1 MSDKRNSKL
10 LKNTILLYMRM
21 VLIMIVSLYTSRV
34 ILQNLGVTDYGIYN
48 IVGGVVA
55 LFTSLS
61 SSMAGASNRFI
72 TFSLGKG
79 NVEDCIKVF
88 STCINIHAIISFI
101 IFILAETVGL
111 YLFYNKLVIPID
123 RMNAAWWVYQYS
135 VMTVIVLFMG
145 LPFNSLIIAHERITV
160 YAYISI
166 LDIVLRLVVVFCL
179 QWSDNDR
186 LIFYAFLLFVVQ
198 LIIQFCYQLYCSK
211 KINECRYQY
220 GWNQLLVKQMFGYTS
235 WIFCGT
241 FSVGIYTQ
249 GLNVMLNMFFG
260 PIVNAAIGISTQVQ
274 TSVLRLSQN
283 FQTAMRPQIVKAYAN
298 NEYNR
303 MNKLVFSGSKMCF
316 CLMLLIVLPLS
327 LEINTVLECWLG
339 DVPFNTNIFVILF
352 LLICMLQTLNSPAV
366 IAMQA
371 TGDIKKMQL
380 WQFLY
385 IAVLPLAY
393 IALKCFA
400 ASAYIVYII
409 ALLVEILLFVVDIRI
424 VMTKIHVPI
433 TEYLY
438 SVLIPIIKCIVCALP
453 IPLAVKYYCEI
464 GTCINFIA
472 VVIACISSVL
482 LSFYFVALCQEE
494 RSLVKSI
501 YGNLVNKIKK

>member
-1 MSDKRNSKL
+1 MSDNRNARL
-10 LKNTILLYMRM
+10 LKNTILLYVRM
-21 VLIMIVSLYTSRV
+21 FLIMIVSLYTSRV
-34 ILQNLGVTDYGIYN
+34 ILQYLGVTDYGIYN
-48 IVGGVVA
+48 LVGGVVA

-79 NVEDCIKVF
+79 DVEDCIKVF
-88 STCINIHAIISFI
+88 STCINIHAIISFF
-101 IFILAETVGL
+101 IFILAETLGL
-111 YLFYNKLVIPID
+111 YLFYNELVIPID

-135 VMTVIVLFMG
+135 VATVIVLFMG
-145 LPFNSLIIAHERITV
+145 LPFNSLIIAHEKITV

-166 LDIVLRLVVVFCL
+166 LDIALRLVVVLCL
-179 QWSDNDR
+179 QWSDSDR

-211 KINECRYQY
+211 KIGECRYQY

-241 FSVGIYTQ
+241 LSVGIYTQ
-249 GLNVMLNMFFG
+249 GLNIMLNMFFG

-298 NEYNR
+298 NEYYR

-316 CLMLLIVLPLS
+316 CLMLLIVFPLS
-327 LEINTVLECWLG
+327 LEVDTVLKWWLG
-339 DVPFNTNIFVILF
+339 IVPPDTNIFVVLF
-352 LLICMLQTLNSPAV
+352 LLICMIQTFNSPAI

-371 TGDIKKMQL
+371 TGDIKRMQL

-393 IALKCFA
+393 MALKWFA

-409 ALLVEILLFVVDIRI
+409 ALLAETLLFIVNVRI
-424 VMTKIHVPI
+424 VMTKIHVSI

-438 SVLIPIIKCIVCALP
+438 SVLIPVIKCIICALP
-453 IPLAVKYYCEI
+453 IPLAVKYYCGI
-464 GTCINFIA
+464 GIINFIA
-472 VVIACISSVL
+472 VVTACILSVL
-482 LSFYFVALCQEE
+482 FSSYFMALCQEE
-494 RSLVKSI
+494 RTLVKYMYNNFI
-501 YGNLVNKIKK
+501 HKIKR